1 PGRGGGRPGAGRAPS
16 VGAPAATWAGA
27 RPGRGP
33 GGCAGAGRGGG
44 AALGAGAFGLEAAGA
59 APAAAGEDAL
69 PRASSSSGG
78 MTTVPVISSA
88 RILMI
93 TSPIRTRSPGTSEA
107 RSTFLALT

>member
-33 GGCAGAGRGGG
+33 ARFAGAGTGGG

-59 APAAAGEDAL
+59 APAAAGEGAL

-88 RILMI
+88 RILVI
-93 TSPIRTRSPGTSEA
+93 TSPVRPRAPGPREAPSP
-107 RSTFLALT
+107 FLALT